1 MIDKEIEMQLNYAQK
16 EPVRV
21 WQIGKHVVVMV
32 ESKNKK
38 RVYQQYLNQQQFE
51 LLLEK
56 LLKVQKIRNSRGY
69 PKKYGKVTQQGKK
82 D

>member
-1 MIDKEIEMQLNYAQK
+1 MIDKEMEMNLDYGQK

-32 ESKNKK
+32 ESRNKK
-38 RVYQQYLNQQQFE
+38 RIYQQYLNQQQFE

-56 LLKVQKIRNSRGY
+56 LLKVQKIRHSRGY
-69 PKKYGKVTQQGKK
+69 DKQQKG
-82 D
+82 